1 MAKIY
6 TYFLVI
12 YGTLLL
18 LHFAGIPTGMDAL
31 LSKFDFFDNSLYLW
45 GAIAAMAALCIG
57 GGLAIAALT
66 KTSPDLYIAGAFS
79 IASLLPLVAFFP
91 GVINYAHTLS
101 DWVYYIVWL
110 IFGIFGVGYIISIAD
125 WIMNRGSN

>member
-18 LHFAGIPTGMDAL
+18 MHFAGIPMGMNSL
-31 LSKFDFFDNSLYLW
+31 LTKFDFFDNPLYLL
-45 GAIAAMAALCIG
+45 GAVGALATLCVS
-57 GGLAIAALT
+57 GGLAIAAAT

-79 IASLLPLVAFFP
+79 IASLIPLVAFFP
-91 GVINYAHTLS
+91 GIIAYSQTLS
-101 DWVYYIVWL
+101 SWVYYLVWF
-110 IFGIFGVGYIISIAD
+110 IFGIFGIGYIISVAD